1 MDTGQSHAVDGVVVQ
16 PVSGPSARPLRRG
29 DLARVRSAHEILG
42 TLDAAGDLDR
52 MPFMPEMLPFL
63 GQVHRVS
70 ARADKTCDTVD
81 LTGTSREMEKTVHL
95 TELRCDGSAHGG
107 CQAGCLLFFK
117 EDWLA
122 PAPDAD
128 AEAPA
133 PAPGEVEEAAR
144 EQLRRLAEAHTSPAP
159 GVWRCQA
166 TAVPKASRPL
176 TGRHHYLR
184 DITTRNVAPRT
195 FLRAMAIN
203 FFDRY
208 QAFSRHRLPR
218 WAWLLGGEEQPVVR
232 GTLSRTPTISLDLRP
247 GEIVEVR
254 SREEINAT
262 LDTKQR
268 NRNLWFDREMVRY
281 CGRRFRVVR
290 RVDRLLDE
298 KTGRMI
304 HTKTPSVILD
314 GAVCVGDFHQL
325 CPRQDYAFFREIWLK
340 RPDPEP
346 GEATRPTGDA
356 R

>member
-1 MDTGQSHAVDGVVVQ
+1 MNTAQSGAVEGVVHR
-16 PVSGPSARPLRRG
+16 PASGTPARALRRG

-42 TLDAAGDLDR
+42 TLDASGDLER
-52 MPFMPEMLPFL
+52 MPFMPELLPFL

-70 ARADKTCDTVD
+70 ARADKTCDTVN
-81 LTGTSREMEKTVHL
+81 LTGTSREMERTVHL

-122 PAPDAD
+122 PAAD
-128 AEAPA
+128 TDEPA
-133 PAPGEVEEAAR
+133 PVPDEVELAAR
-144 EQLRRLAEAHTSPAP
+144 DRLRQLAEAHTSPAP
-159 GVWRCQA
+159 EVWRCQA
-166 TAVPKASRPL
+166 TAVPEASRPL

-184 DITTRNVAPRT
+184 DVTTRNVTPRT

-232 GTLSRTPTISLDLRP
+232 GTLTRTPTISLDLQP

-262 LDTKQR
+262 LDTHQR
-268 NRNLWFDREMVRY
+268 NRNLWFDREMGRY
-281 CGRRFRVVR
+281 CGRQFRVVR

-298 KTGRMI
+298 KTGEMI
-304 HTKTPSVILD
+304 QTKTPSVILD

-340 RPDPEP
+340 RPDAEP
-346 GEATRPTGDA
+346 SRATGSTGEAR
-356 R
+356 